1 MTKLVEVVVDG
12 DVSVLVEIDPSN
24 IPKRDGLTLASA
36 EPGAAIAKLSTSLAE
51 ALSRLEPVLTTLK
64 EKLKTASP
72 DHFTVEFGVTIG
84 GETGII
90 LAKGTAEVTFKITMD
105 WARGQQSK

>member
-1 MTKLVEVVVDG
+1 M
-12 DVSVLVEIDPSN
+12 
-24 IPKRDGLTLASA
+24 
-36 EPGAAIAKLSTSLAE
+36 
-51 ALSRLEPVLTTLK
+51 LTTLK

-105 WARGQQSK
+105 SAQVNNQNERAP